1 MEIDKVAANKIVTFF
16 NEAVCSYNKIVEL
29 RKASQQTLVEDFN
42 SNLQY
47 YSAIESAFRE
57 VIIQTLGKEC
67 PHNLHEMIEILVD
80 DLSPCPLE
88 TGIDLFYILRYKDT
102 RNQAVHN
109 LNIKEIN
116 AYPRLFLSG
125 KRFIKQ
131 YVKPDAQF
139 EDWKIETKTFDYAD
153 FNQIFKTSLYDNI
166 RILILPP
173 YHDCSKEQL
182 EVLKRYHWNV
192 VLDFDPYSSL
202 NGVFSKLQSDKT
214 RLVQLSET
222 ENYTDDD
229 FMVEDTVWVMCDGDK
244 QMGVKS
250 FKPSN
255 KQNSS
260 GEYIPAMLEG
270 DQNWTE
276 CYNIEKS
283 FFSTKKLLNKF
294 FKKYFSRMEY
304 NTEIV
309 FLMDYAKRVNEAI
322 YGSISYNLNTL
333 SYGINMFFLNESLSE
348 QLYVDVKDYINSNIL
363 DTSLQS
369 FLDKVASNV
378 NTTKVAEDD
387 RFLLPC
393 NAPCNGVL
401 SRKSY
406 YHISQQFNVLHSN
419 FPLKEDNESADPICL
434 GKYLFNFSRGE
445 EASWLLIKKKM
456 VAQFDIF
463 DTVYHKVEKAVSN
476 GKRFFNIYHVAGFGG
491 STIAKH
497 IAFKLHNTYPVL
509 FMKKYDKNDLGKRII
524 QIYNLTHKRIVIFV
538 EDILFDNALNDRS
551 ECIRIAEA
559 TSAQVIFIFIGR
571 KPQSYRSSEKDSIFI
586 CKYGLEDIDRLIDFN
601 LKVLGTEEA
610 TKRKLLNESAETYLE
625 KLDEENICPF
635 LVNLSIYKDEF
646 IKIDDYVQPFVS
658 QILKRPQLKKIFVY
672 SCIFSRYI
680 NKGIPIQFVSKQLSL
695 ADVKLVDNVC
705 DEYDALLYKKH
716 NSEFFITELSIRAPF
731 LADCLLRKLIG
742 NNEEG
747 IVFREE
753 LNNYLKKLIIDIKN
767 FYANSQYAGKCLR
780 QLFIDKSSI
789 ASDYSEAMEVV
800 VSQDLNV
807 LFKYFAPIIA
817 KLWDK
822 NNINLAG
829 EIYEE
834 LIKAYPNDSY
844 FYAHAARFYAYTGKD
859 FNQARKYYNT
869 AIEKIKGHNQ
879 EFAKADIYHVKGM
892 CLREELFKNIKMLPK
907 EEDLKQHIDYT
918 VIKKLAKEAE
928 ATFEMTRQIALGS
941 NSKTVEYACT
951 AWLTLIVKLLDK
963 LRKYD
968 VFSTSEI
975 EEYVGTGQDLISD
988 LEEIYIL
995 SEKENNYDYDDQLDD
1010 LVRKKEFINSFQ
1022 KDFSTA
1028 IGRWNNF
1035 YVNENVKGNHKNCVY
1050 ACKNRYYLLE
1060 RDTNNFT
1067 FISRDNQKRINVL
1080 AENYYDSLI
1089 HLKEKELRIGDLQ
1102 TYLAVARLAHENVSR
1117 AMSLISNLYLEKR
1130 DKVDPRI
1137 ILYRYILKFLQA
1149 YNGEKLSL
1157 QECSSCITDCKNYT
1171 EKMPGSTNSLEFYC
1185 EGVGMGQLVSK
1196 RWIINVHSDLRV
1208 QIYKAKE
1215 LGLLRGILKQTG
1227 NETTIIPYDK
1237 NENLMSGIEVHA
1249 NLKYNPNV
1257 EASDSGVKVKFKV
1270 GFSYDG
1276 LKAENMSIDYD
1287 NDKININ
1294 KDVNKLEIGDYTAF
1308 IFTRVL
1314 SNRKTQ
1320 KKYALIGKVGMNEDC
1335 ILHIKQVDDKF
1346 VSQNDFEKLGNFCS
1360 TKSIKVQL
1368 IKSTERG
1375 WEVSLKS
1382 QKIDFNN
1389 LSSIQA

>member
-1 MEIDKVAANKIVTFF
+1 MGIDKIAVNKIVTFF

-29 RKASQQTLVEDFN
+29 RKSSQQTLVEDFN

-47 YSAIESAFRE
+47 YSSIECAFRE
-57 VIIQTLGKEC
+57 VITQTLGKEC

-80 DLSPCPLE
+80 KLLPCPLE
-88 TGIDLFYILRYKDT
+88 IGIDLFYILRYKDT
-102 RNQAVHN
+102 RNQATHS
-109 LNIKEIN
+109 LNIKELN
-116 AYPRLFLSG
+116 AYPRLFLNG
-125 KRFIKQ
+125 QRFIKQ

-139 EDWKIETKTFDYAD
+139 ENWEIETKTFDYAD

-166 RILILPP
+166 RILVLPP

-182 EVLKRYHWNV
+182 EVLRKYHWNI

-202 NGVFSKLQSDKT
+202 NGAFSKLQSDKT
-214 RLVQLSET
+214 RLVQLSGIESYPD
-222 ENYTDDD
+222 ND

-244 QMGVKS
+244 QMGIKS

-270 DQNWTE
+270 NQNWTE
-276 CYNIEKS
+276 CYNLEKS
-283 FFSTKKLLNKF
+283 SLPTKKLLNKF
-294 FKKYFSRMEY
+294 FKKYFSRIEY

-309 FLMDYAKRVNEAI
+309 FLMDYAKRVNEVI
-322 YGSISYNLNTL
+322 YGSVSDNLNTL
-333 SYGINMFFLNESLSE
+333 SYGINMFFLNESLTE
-348 QLYVDVKDYINSNIL
+348 QLYADAKDYTNWYIF

-369 FLDKVASNV
+369 FLDKVDSNISA
-378 NTTKVAEDD
+378 TKVVKDD

-401 SRKSY
+401 TRKSY
-406 YHISQQFNVLHSN
+406 YHISQQFYVLHSN
-419 FPLKEDNESADPICL
+419 FPLREDDDSADTANL
-434 GKYLFNFSRGE
+434 GKHLFDFSRGE
-445 EASWLLIKKKM
+445 EASWLLIMKKM

-463 DTVYHKVEKAVSN
+463 DTVYRKVEKAVSS

-491 STIAKH
+491 STIAKQV
-497 IAFKLHNTYPVL
+497 AFKLHDTYPVL
-509 FMKKYDKNDLGKRII
+509 FMKKYDKNDLDKRIT
-524 QIYNLTHKRIVIFV
+524 QVYNLTHQRIVIFV
-538 EDILFDNALNDRS
+538 EDNLFDNALNDRS

-559 TSAQVIFIFIGR
+559 TSAQVTFIFVGR
-571 KPQSYRSSEKDSIFI
+571 KPQSYRNSEKDSIFI
-586 CKYGLEDIDRLIDFN
+586 CKYGLEDINKLIDFN
-601 LKVLGTEEA
+601 LAALGTKE
-610 TKRKLLNESAETYLE
+610 TKRKLFSESSETYLE
-625 KLDEENICPF
+625 KLGEENVCPF

-646 IKIDDYVQPFVS
+646 IRIDDYVQPFVS
-658 QILKRPQLKKIFVY
+658 EIEKRSELKKIFVY
-672 SCIFSRYI
+672 ACIFSRYI
-680 NKGIPIQFVSKQLSL
+680 NKGIPVQFISKQLSL
-695 ADVKLVDNVC
+695 ADVKLVDNVR
-705 DEYDALLYKKH
+705 DEYDALLYKKN

-753 LNNYLKKLIIDIKN
+753 LNGYLKKLIIDVKN
-767 FYANSQYAGKCLR
+767 FYSTSLYASKCLR
-780 QLFIDKSSI
+780 QLFIDKSSV

-800 VSQDLNV
+800 ASQDLNV

-817 KLWDK
+817 KLWNKD
-822 NNINLAG
+822 NISLAG

-834 LIKAYPNDSY
+834 LIKAYPNESY
-844 FYAHAARFYAYTGKD
+844 FYAHAARFYAYTGRD
-859 FNQARKYYNT
+859 FNQARKYYNI
-869 AIEKIKGHNQ
+869 AIEKIKGDNQ

-892 CLREELFKNIKMLPK
+892 CLREELFKTIEMLPQEK
-907 EEDLKQHIDYT
+907 DLKQHIDYT
-918 VIKKLAKEAE
+918 VIKELSKEAE
-928 ATFEMTRQIALGS
+928 ATFEMTRQIALGA

-963 LRKYD
+963 SHKYG

-975 EEYVGTGQDLISD
+975 EEYVETAQDLISD

-995 SEKENNYDYDDQLDD
+995 SEKENNFDYDDQLDD

-1035 YVNENVKGNHKNCVY
+1035 YGNENMKGNYKNCVY
-1050 ACKNRYYLLE
+1050 ACKNKYYLLE

-1067 FISRDNQKRINVL
+1067 FISQENQNRINVL
-1080 AENYYDSLI
+1080 AEDYYDSLI
-1089 HLKEKELRIGDLQ
+1089 HLKENELRIGDLQ
-1102 TYLAVARLAHENVSR
+1102 TYLAIARLAHGNVSR
-1117 AMSLISNLYLEKR
+1117 AMSLISNLYLQKK

-1137 ILYRYILKFLQA
+1137 LLYRYILKFLQA

-1157 QECSSCITDCKNYT
+1157 QECISFIKECKSYT
-1171 EKMPGSTNSLEFYC
+1171 EKMPGSTNSLEFYR
-1185 EGVGMGQLVSK
+1185 EGIEMGQLVSK
-1196 RWIINVHSDLRV
+1196 RWIINVHPDLRV

-1215 LGLLRGILKQTG
+1215 LGILRGILKQTG

-1237 NENLMSGIEVHA
+1237 NGNLMLGIEVHA
-1249 NLKYNPNV
+1249 NLRYNPNV

-1287 NDKININ
+1287 DN
-1294 KDVNKLEIGDYTAF
+1294 KVNAMKEVNTLKIGDYTGFSF
-1308 IFTRVL
+1308 IKVL
-1314 SNRKTQ
+1314 TNRNTQ
-1320 KKYALIGKVGMNEDC
+1320 KKYALLGKVGVNEDC
-1335 ILHIKQVDDKF
+1335 ILHIKQVDHKF
-1346 VSQNDFEKLGNFCS
+1346 VTQDDFEKLENFCS
-1360 TKSIKVQL
+1360 TQCIKVQL
-1368 IKSTERG
+1368 IKSTEKG
-1375 WEVSLKS
+1375 WEASLKS
-1382 QKIDFNN
+1382 QKIDFDN
-1389 LSSIQA
+1389 LLTILL